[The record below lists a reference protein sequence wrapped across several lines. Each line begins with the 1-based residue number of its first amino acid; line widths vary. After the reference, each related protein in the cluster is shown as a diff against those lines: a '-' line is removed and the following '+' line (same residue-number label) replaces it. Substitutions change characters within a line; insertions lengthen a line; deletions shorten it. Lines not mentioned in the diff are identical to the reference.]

1 MFSIMLMRLNF
12 IGQILSYTPAD
23 HPDHQNLVDALNK
36 ANETCSQVNEG
47 VREKENSDKLEWLQ
61 THIQCDGLPEVKFQI
76 LTVPLTALTASNY
89 TSKLFQRRLFFSSE
103 NYIQLNNKLSWPKEI
118 SAFRRSNKGKPAP
131 FEPLLHRFHC

>member
-1 MFSIMLMRLNF
+1 M

-61 THIQCDGLPEVKFQI
+61 THIQCDGLPEVKFPI
-76 LTVPLTALTASNY
+76 LLVPLTTHTTNNY
-89 TSKLFQRRLFFSSE
+89 IGSLFRCEFFISE
-103 NYIQLNNKLSWPKEI
+103 NYIQLNHKLPWPKEI
-118 SAFRRSNKGKPAP
+118 STFRWSNKGKFATI
-131 FEPLLHRFHC
+131 EPLLCRFYC